1 MAWDRNPFFLSKA
14 QDVRDT
20 CRRRLRFFR
29 LPEPDQTTNPAF
41 FDDDAEQALLDR
53 YSVAESAFA
62 AEMARSEYPAAL
74 KTLAA
79 TRPAVDAF
87 FEAVMVMGEDVDR
100 RDNRLSLLGCLRE
113 LFQQFADFDRIVAG
127 ESGNSTLHD

>member
-1 MAWDRNPFFLSKA
+1 
-14 QDVRDT
+14 
-20 CRRRLRFFR
+20 
-29 LPEPDQTTNPAF
+29 
-41 FDDDAEQALLDR
+41 LLDR

-74 KTLAA
+74 RTLAA

-100 RDNRLSLLGCLRE
+100 RDNRLSLLECLRG